1 MWRGLEALGGLEKCR
16 VAEIGDSERVAEI
29 GDGMTISQ
37 HGLHVARFALAVCRI
52 PHTQKWHDSVG
63 TFGPPCDARGKPI
76 AQAHGG
82 QEPPFACLDAASGMV
97 GTPSCGAWVCKC
109 VGGFVPERELR
120 KHFDKVGIQRHNATW
135 EARLSQQKWVA
146 AMLPKQSE
154 PARKVRE
161 KTHNKDVLS
170 ITDMVVS
177 SASSGSLNMVE
188 ERNQVSLQRPRAHTA
203 QQWRVSDASVVV
215 RVWLLPCFR
224 SPSRRRVARN
234 ATLKKFKNIMISGGP
249 SPSQRST

>member
-1 MWRGLEALGGLEKCR
+1 VVGLEALGGLEKCR

-52 PHTQKWHDSVG
+52 PHTQKWRDSVG

-146 AMLPKQSE
+146 AMLPKQS
-154 PARKVRE
+154 
-161 KTHNKDVLS
+161 
-170 ITDMVVS
+170 
-177 SASSGSLNMVE
+177 G
-188 ERNQVSLQRPRAHTA
+188 
-203 QQWRVSDASVVV
+203 VSDASVVV